1 MPIPVAGDY
10 APYFQNY
17 VQLGTAHSSDAFEA
31 LQFSLADME
40 EWLRQIPAE
49 QKDYAYAPGKW
60 TVAQLLQH
68 MADTERVFA
77 YRAMAIARGEQQ
89 PLPGF
94 DENSWANEAF
104 ITNRTVAGL
113 VEELLQLR
121 QLTISLFSS
130 ISEEQLLYRG
140 VASGHAVT
148 VNALAFIMVGHV
160 RHHQRIYTERY
171 C

>member
-1 MPIPVAGDY
+1 MPLPVTGDY
-10 APYFQNY
+10 APFYQTY
-17 VQLGTAHSSDAFEA
+17 VSYCAAHETDA
-31 LQFSLADME
+31 LDTLKGSLAEME
-40 EWLRQIPAE
+40 QWLRQIPE
-49 QKDYAYAPGKW
+49 TKKDFAYAPGKW

-77 YRAMAIARGEQQ
+77 YRALAIARGEQQ

-94 DENSWANEAF
+94 DENAWANEAPA
-104 ITNRTVAGL
+104 IHRSISSL

-121 QLTISLFSS
+121 QLTITLFQS
-130 ISEEQLLYRG
+130 ITPAQLLNKG
-140 VASGHAVT
+140 VASGQPIT

-160 RHHQRIYTERY
+160 RHHQRIYSERY

>member
-1 MPIPVAGDY
+1 MPQPVTGDY
-10 APYFQNY
+10 APFYQTY
-17 VQLGTAHSSDAFEA
+17 VSYCAAHETDA
-31 LQFSLADME
+31 LDTLCGSLAEME
-40 EWLRQIPAE
+40 QWLRQIPE
-49 QKDYAYAPGKW
+49 TQKDYAYAPGKW

-77 YRAMAIARGEQQ
+77 YRALAIARGEQQ

-94 DENSWANEAF
+94 DENAWANEAPATHRS
-104 ITNRTVAGL
+104 IAGL

-121 QLTISLFSS
+121 QLTITLFQS
-130 ISEEQLLYRG
+130 ITPAQMSNKG
-140 VASGHAVT
+140 VASGQPIT

-160 RHHQRIYTERY
+160 RHHQRIYSERY